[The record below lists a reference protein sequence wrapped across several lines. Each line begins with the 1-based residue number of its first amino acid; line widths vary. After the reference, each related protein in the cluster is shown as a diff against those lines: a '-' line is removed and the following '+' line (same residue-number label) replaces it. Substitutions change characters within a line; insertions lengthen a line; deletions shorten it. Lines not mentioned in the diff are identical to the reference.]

1 MSHSVHALSDRLT
14 GDEVRFFEEKGY
26 LIVRRLLDEQTRRRM
41 LDRTQQDLRNLVEPI
56 EFEAELQYPGAPDS
70 FESEGG
76 KTARRLKAAHERD
89 PVFLEFLRRPPVRNR
104 LAQLLGQPVVMP
116 TAHHNCIMTK
126 QPRFSSDT
134 GWHQDIR
141 YWRFQQTDLVTLW
154 LALGAE
160 HSENGC
166 LKVIPGSHLLAYSR
180 ERFDDELFL
189 RTDLP
194 ENQQLISKSEYVEL
208 SSGDVL
214 LFHCR
219 LFHSATRNFSDQP
232 KFSAVFTFHGPDNQ
246 PVPDTRSSAMP
257 EIGLFSEEPEF

>member
-1 MSHSVHALSDRLT
+1 MPQGVQALPDRLT
-14 GDEVRFFEEKGY
+14 NDEVRFFEENGY
-26 LIVRRLLDEQTRRRM
+26 LIVRRLLDEQTRQQM
-41 LDRTQQDLRNLVEPI
+41 LDRTRQDLRNLVEPI

-104 LAQLLGQPVVMP
+104 LAQLLGTPVVMP

-141 YWRFQQTDLVTLW
+141 YWRFERPDLVTLW

-166 LKVIPGSHLLAYSR
+166 LKVIPGSHSLAYSR

-189 RTDLP
+189 RIDLP

-208 SSGDVL
+208 SPGDVL

-232 KFSAVFTFHGPDNQ
+232 KFSAVFTFRGPDNQ

-257 EIGLFSEEPEF
+257 EISLFSEELEF